1 MIMPLT
7 CSTKKLPQKSGNSEI
22 PLMSDNKHKHLEF
35 IQNII
40 TRLSGNSFVIK
51 GWSVTLVCALFGL
64 AADKANIKFAIIAYL
79 PIIIFWGLDGFFL
92 SQEKQYRELFK
103 KVAST
108 PEDKIDFSLDPSEFC
123 RERLTWHI
131 CAFSK
136 TLLPFHGTL
145 FLVVCITMF
154 AIPFVAKLSN

>member
-1 MIMPLT
+1 M
-7 CSTKKLPQKSGNSEI
+7 E
-22 PLMSDNKHKHLEF
+22 NKRKHLEF

-40 TRLSGNSFVIK
+40 TRINTNSFMIK
-51 GWSVTLVCALFGL
+51 GWSVTLVGALFGL

-79 PIIIFWGLDGFFL
+79 PVILFWGLDGFFL
-92 SQEKQYRELFK
+92 SQEKQYRKLYE

-108 PEDKIDFSLDPSEFC
+108 PEDQIDFSLNASEFNAGA
-123 RERLTWHI
+123 LTWYR
-131 CAFSK
+131 CVKSK

-154 AIPFVAKLSN
+154 AIPFVAKLQN